1 MDGWSVYYTTMG
13 GEYVLPADR
22 CLTIE
27 TGQGWHSGP
36 YNRGLMSVLAH
47 LAGRLLL
54 GRKTAP
60 DTGRVRFNLFHIS
73 SVGMEII
80 KKCKAFTDGQP
91 FVSNLVLIRVENC
104 L

>member
-1 MDGWSVYYTTMG
+1 MNDWSVYYKTMG

-36 YNRGLMSVLAH
+36 HSRGLMSVLAH

-54 GRKTAP
+54 GRKFAP

-73 SVGMEII
+73 PVGMEII
-80 KKCKAFTDGQP
+80 KRVKAFTDGGA
-91 FVSNLVLIRVENC
+91 FVSKFL
-104 L
+104 